1 MSLVGAIVAL
11 CKALPTLER
20 LFLSVSDAIREAKAK
35 ARYEAKLTHIDNA
48 MRLHGL
54 PDGSG
59 GVQQHQEA
67 DSTSR
72 VPESGVSRA
81 SVYEGRTEDNR
92 RFGVSDRERKS

>member
-54 PDGSG
+54 PYGAG
-59 GVQQHQEA
+59 RVRQHQTTDGASAIPKGGNAGAGLHQGRAA
-67 DSTSR
+67 DDSR
-72 VPESGVSRA
+72 
-81 SVYEGRTEDNR
+81 T
-92 RFGVSDRERKS
+92 

>member
-54 PDGSG
+54 PDGAG
-59 GVQQHQEA
+59 RVRQHQEA
-67 DSTSR
+67 DGAPSVSEGGNAGARLHQGRAADDSR
-72 VPESGVSRA
+72 
-81 SVYEGRTEDNR
+81 T
-92 RFGVSDRERKS
+92 

>member
-1 MSLVGAIVAL
+1 MSLISAIVAL

-35 ARYEAKLTHIDNA
+35 ARYDAKLTHIDNA

-54 PDGSG
+54 PDGAG

-67 DSTSR
+67 DGASADSEGSVSGAGLHQGRAADDSR
-72 VPESGVSRA
+72 
-81 SVYEGRTEDNR
+81 T
-92 RFGVSDRERKS
+92 

>member
-1 MSLVGAIVAL
+1 MSLISAIVAL
-11 CKALPTLER
+11 CKALPVLER

-35 ARYEAKLTHIDNA
+35 ARYDAKLTHIDNA

-67 DSTSR
+67 DGAPSVSEGSVSGAGLHQGRAADDSR
-72 VPESGVSRA
+72 
-81 SVYEGRTEDNR
+81 T
-92 RFGVSDRERKS
+92 

>member
-1 MSLVGAIVAL
+1 MSLISAIVAL

-20 LFLSVSDAIREAKAK
+20 LFLSVSDAIKEAKAK

-59 GVQQHQEA
+59 RVRQHETTDGA
-67 DSTSR
+67 PAVS
-72 VPESGVSRA
+72 ESGNAGAGLHQGRAADNSR
-81 SVYEGRTEDNR
+81 T
-92 RFGVSDRERKS
+92 